1 MPHFKNKIEL
11 SEKEKLEWLKLIR
24 TENVGPI
31 TFYKLIDNFGSA
43 KKALEE
49 IPNIAKRGGKLSKV
63 KIPSDKEV
71 LDEYKRLKKLGGEI
85 VCACE
90 PQYSEALLACD
101 DCPPVL
107 MCLGDTSLLNKKNIA
122 VIGNRNPTIVSKN
135 MARRISMDLGEKGFV
150 IASGLA
156 SGIDTCAHEGG
167 LANGT
172 IAVLGGGVDV
182 IYPKENLN
190 IYNEIKTKG
199 LIISEVPMGTQPIA
213 RHFPKRNRIVAGLSR
228 ATVVI
233 EAKLQS
239 GSLITAKQALD
250 YGRDVM
256 AVPGHPMEPKA
267 KGTNSLIQRQGANLV
282 TSANDIIEA
291 MDKMIKPLFKEEDLL
306 SFDFEPIQT
315 KEVNIEDLDE
325 TKDILL
331 NEYIN
336 YVPIEINSIIS
347 DSKMPVNLILTALLD
362 LELAGRIETHSGNKV
377 SLLS

>member
-11 SEKEKLEWLKLIR
+11 GEKEKLDWLKLIR